1 MLEEQIEYFRGNKQE
16 FENEKQ
22 RRRELILHFSNIL
35 GTVDKTR
42 YVLQDDEKPKLENDF
57 ESKPIGPLTFEP
69 VKNASALNILG
80 MGESQSYKTKEDAYN
95 LYFAM
100 WNNKRLGEVRD
111 KELGICA

>member
-95 LYFAM
+95 LY
-100 WNNKRLGEVRD
+100 
-111 KELGICA
+111 

>member
-57 ESKPIGPLTFEP
+57 ESKPISPLTFKP

-80 MGESQSYKTKEDAYN
+80 VGESQSYKTKEDAYN
-95 LYFAM
+95 LY
-100 WNNKRLGEVRD
+100 
-111 KELGICA
+111 